1 VCGLICL
8 TSRTK
13 QKGVEKHLLADV
25 YEAPGIFPINHL
37 RLHDP
42 GLLKSSIVRALV
54 DLQGLTVV
62 AP

>member
-1 VCGLICL
+1 M
-8 TSRTK
+8 
-13 QKGVEKHLLADV
+13 EKHLLADV